1 MKSAVTRG
9 LGALALACTTL
20 AAQAGVQVTLSNW
33 AYGSGAAVSATGYAG
48 SAGGFAGTLTGAD
61 VFSSNSFLT
70 YCIELEEHFGFSL
83 TPMTQYSV
91 KEGSEYFA
99 RRHKDATIA
108 DRLGKLLTWVDDHP
122 TKVDTAVESA
132 SLQLAIWNLVYDTDY
147 SLTPHGVFSD
157 TSDTS
162 GTSDTSAR
170 AAQANA
176 LLAGAQGL
184 TSSRFSVYTLEG
196 AGTQDFLLFTAKGS
210 STNATST
217 SVPEPASLAL
227 VVAALGGLA
236 LVRRRRV

>member
-1 MKSAVTRG
+1 MKSAITRG
-9 LGALALACTTL
+9 LGALALACSTL
-20 AAQAGVQVTLSNW
+20 AAQAASVPAGVQVTLSNW

-48 SAGGFAGTLTGAD
+48 SAGGFAGTLTGAG
-61 VFSSNSFLT
+61 VFSTDSFLT
-70 YCIELEEHFGFSL
+70 YCIELDEHFGFSL

-91 KEGSEYFA
+91 QEGASYFE
-99 RRHKDATIA
+99 RRHDDATIA

-122 TKVDTAVESA
+122 TEVDTAAESA

-147 SLTPHGVFSD
+147 SLTTHGLF
-157 TSDTS
+157 
-162 GTSDTSAR
+162 SDTSAR

-176 LLAGAQGL
+176 LLAGAQSL

-210 STNATST
+210 STDATST

-227 VVAALGGLA
+227 VVAALGGLT